1 MDLLHVKA
9 SVSQS
14 RFNTHRNSAQG
25 SLINY
30 TTPNSTEYVIQVVYP
45 AMKLILVFALV
56 FFLGALAKSIPQQ
69 EDTQVLE
76 SKQNDPSVNYLSGS
90 LNRLKREIASGL
102 LIHHRTQSPLIG
114 SVILYLLYSSSHS
127 FPRLALIFLYNSL
140 GRRARLSHS
149 PTTRVLG
156 KSRFSQTVNQIF
168 SFSLRYM
175 ITVYRN

>member
-114 SVILYLLYSSSHS
+114 SVIFFLVRRTHS
-127 FPRLALIFLYNSL
+127 LAWLSFFCITPSAVALGFRIVPQLEFWASL
-140 GRRARLSHS
+140 GFLRL
-149 PTTRVLG
+149 
-156 KSRFSQTVNQIF
+156 
-168 SFSLRYM
+168 
-175 ITVYRN
+175 